1 VESLRRSRAKWLSE
15 GIFEKYYT
23 KPTAKNKGSAELA
36 NNPPKDSM
44 TKLGTCTIT
53 VEPHIFDAQ
62 MWAIKDPTPRAAA
75 SLPPQ
80 QQPMYRPI
88 IQYGPPN
95 GVMPPPRLPPSQAS
109 PPQQIHQAPPRPQ
122 DTPMVNAN
130 PPHGT
135 HQSPYAP
142 APNQPAHTTPNPP
155 PPNPPPADSAKRT
168 DPVIQML
175 AEQAATDPD
184 LKALM
189 KTVANGEASPD
200 QLKQFQSHIDHLTR
214 LHKQRQAAAERK
226 AEATPQQHNGHANPT
241 YANPPPN
248 DSVHQ
253 GGGSGA
259 QQHAAQ
265 PHTIANGHVHPSP
278 SPTTNHGPMHPTGL
292 APSQGPLA
300 GPTPHGH
307 APGQQYQPHPQPQA
321 LRSKGPLPS
330 TKPDITG
337 VVFEFTGGSGDRFL
351 FPKFSILEYLPQG
364 QVIASF
370 LIVRKGSASDS
381 PAYDPELDYYQPITI
396 RLYAHQGRQ
405 LDALQKVVAP
415 PDEVRRYMDDIM
427 DNMTRAEYVL
437 LAMRLPRDEPT
448 STAKETR
455 EQKEPKDGEPNK
467 PIRMDDQ
474 VLWATTNPT
483 PAPVPVQA
491 APRLLTEEE
500 KYQSFISTVTQ
511 KV

>member
-1 VESLRRSRAKWLSE
+1 MA
-15 GIFEKYYT
+15 
-23 KPTAKNKGSAELA
+23 
-36 NNPPKDSM
+36 
-44 TKLGTCTIT
+44 KLGTCTIT
-53 VEPHIFDAQ
+53 VEPHIFEAQ

-75 SLPPQ
+75 PPPPQ
-80 QQPMYRPI
+80 QQTMYRPI

-95 GVMPPPRLPPSQAS
+95 GVMPPPRLPPNQAP
-109 PPQQIHQAPPRPQ
+109 PPQQMHQAPPRPQ
-122 DTPMVNAN
+122 DTPIANAH
-130 PPHGT
+130 PPHAI

-142 APNQPAHTTPNPP
+142 IPNQNLHSAPNPP
-155 PPNPPPADSAKRT
+155 PPNPSPADSAKRT

-200 QLKQFQSHIDHLTR
+200 QLKQFQSHIDQLTR

-226 AEATPQQHNGHANPT
+226 AEAAPQHNGHVKPT
-241 YANPPPN
+241 YTNPPPN
-248 DSVHQ
+248 DSVQQ
-253 GGGSGA
+253 GGLGG
-259 QQHAAQ
+259 QQHSAP
-265 PHTIANGHVHPSP
+265 PHSVANGHMHPSP
-278 SPTTNHGPMHPTGL
+278 SPTTAHGQMSPTGL
-292 APSQGPLA
+292 TPSQGPLA
-300 GPTPHGH
+300 GPVPHGH
-307 APGQQYQPHPQPQA
+307 APSPHYQSHPQPQA
-321 LRSKGPLPS
+321 LRSKGPVPS

-448 STAKETR
+448 STAKEP
-455 EQKEPKDGEPNK
+455 KEPKDAEPNK
-467 PIRMDDQ
+467 TIRMDDQ
-474 VLWATTNPT
+474 VLWTTTNPT

-500 KYQSFISTVTQ
+500 KYKSFISTVTQ